1 MPAAPG
7 GRPTA
12 ALGGAQLA
20 VNARSD
26 VPETAYALVAYL
38 TAPEQ
43 MLERAAA
50 VGQYPARVALYD
62 DPRLAEALAVPVA
75 QVRRAVESATP
86 RPVTPVYTQLSEILQ
101 IALHRVLT
109 RQAEPAPALRAAA
122 REMNA
127 LLDASGV
134 LAIGAG
140 AARE

>member
-1 MPAAPG
+1 
-7 GRPTA
+7 
-12 ALGGAQLA
+12 
-20 VNARSD
+20 
-26 VPETAYALVAYL
+26 
-38 TAPEQ
+38 
-43 MLERAAA
+43 
-50 VGQYPARVALYD
+50 
-62 DPRLAEALAVPVA
+62 
-75 QVRRAVESATP
+75 
-86 RPVTPVYTQLSEILQ
+86 VTPVYTQLSEILQ